1 MTEFQRSGAPNQE
14 TLAWQGLD
22 QVVLRMD
29 ESLGFS
35 RPFQAGCT
43 YMLAPKDEVKTMGER
58 LPSAQPPPAAGT
70 PGMSKIQERTHLKTL
85 LSAHLASRVLAQEV
99 CVMS

>member
-1 MTEFQRSGAPNQE
+1 MGLWDFLGPVLQMTEFQRSGAPNQE

-22 QVVLRMD
+22 QIVLRMD

-43 YMLAPKDEVKTMGER
+43 YMLAPKDEVKTMG
-58 LPSAQPPPAAGT
+58 
-70 PGMSKIQERTHLKTL
+70 KDYL
-85 LSAHLASRVLAQEV
+85 LHSLLQQLELLE
-99 CVMS
+99 